1 MSSSEENIMK
11 DRITI
16 EGRDGAFGAYIAR
29 PKASPAP
36 AVVVLQELFGVNAD
50 IRKTCDELAEQGFLA
65 VAPDLFWRQ
74 EPGVN
79 LSVTSEADWQHGLR
93 LYQAYDR
100 DAGARDVKDTA
111 NAMAK
116 LPGCTGKVAVLG
128 YCLGALM
135 VFLTAVR
142 HGVDAAVAYHGG
154 DTEKYLGEI
163 EGLHAP
169 LLMHLAEEDEFIS
182 KAAQAEIKAAL
193 AKKPNTTV
201 YSYPGQNHAFSRHNG
216 THYNAAAAALANG
229 RTREFLRLQ
238 LR

>member
-1 MSSSEENIMK
+1 MSEQSTMMK
-11 DRITI
+11 DHITI
-16 EGRDGAFGAYIAR
+16 KGQDGAFGAYISR
-29 PKASPAP
+29 PKTLPAP

-50 IRKTCDELAEQGFLA
+50 IRKTCDELAEQGLIA

-74 EPGVN
+74 EPGVG

-111 NAMAK
+111 NAVSK

-142 HGVDAAVAYHGG
+142 YGVDAAVAYHGG

-163 EGLHAP
+163 DRLRAP

-193 AKKPNTTV
+193 ASKPNATV
-201 YSYPGQNHAFSRHNG
+201 YSYPGQNHAFSRHG
-216 THYNAAAAALANG
+216 GAHYNAEAAALSHE
-229 RTREFLRLQ
+229 RTNEFLRQQ